1 MILILDTFIWR
12 GQRRK
17 GMRRTGA
24 LLFCLLLAGCDQ
36 PNATQLMTETGR
48 QLQRT
53 IDANPARGECEDI
66 AKGREWL
73 SHSARK
79 RLEEKGCQ
87 FVLRSATETNFEQT
101 AVYHT
106 SMTMVCGS
114 IVGKS
119 FTGSEI
125 RRRFIYSPEER
136 ELVIEPMSPN
146 DKTRFEQRK
155 TLAQLQADFE
165 RQQLQ
170 YCK

>member
-1 MILILDTFIWR
+1 M
-12 GQRRK
+12 K
-17 GMRRTGA
+17 KTGA
-24 LLFCLLLAGCDQ
+24 LLFCLLLVGCDR
-36 PNATQLMTETGR
+36 PNDTQLMTETGR

-53 IDANPARGECEDI
+53 IDASPARGECESI

-73 SHSARK
+73 SHGARK

-87 FVLRSATETNFEQT
+87 FVLRSATETNFAQA
-101 AVYHT
+101 AVYRT

-119 FTGSEI
+119 FTGSDI
-125 RRRFIYSPEER
+125 QRRFIYSPEER
-136 ELVIEPMSPN
+136 ALVIEPMSAN

-155 TLAQLQADFE
+155 TLAQLQADFD

>member
-1 MILILDTFIWR
+1 M
-12 GQRRK
+12 K
-17 GMRRTGA
+17 KTGA
-24 LLFCLLLAGCDQ
+24 LLLCLLLAGCDQ
-36 PNATQLMTETGR
+36 PNETQLRTEAGR

-53 IDANPARGECEDI
+53 IDASPARAECESI

-73 SHSARK
+73 SHSTRK

-87 FVLRSATETNFEQT
+87 DILRSATETNFEQT
-101 AVYHT
+101 AIYRT

-114 IVGKS
+114 IIGKS

-125 RRRFIYSPEER
+125 HRRFIYSPEER
-136 ELVIEPMSPN
+136 ELVIEPMSAS

-155 TLAQLQADFE
+155 TLAQLQADFD